1 LDILT
6 LDNIRIG
13 HLLID
18 HLNDITILF
27 VITFDGL
34 LLRKYSLINN
44 QLCLI
49 EQIQLK
55 PINIP
60 ENQWKINKVEFISET
75 VNLYLFSLI
84 IFF

>member
-55 PINIP
+55 PRNIS
-60 ENQWKINKVEFISET
+60 ENQWKINKAEFISET
-75 VNLYLFSLI
+75 VI
-84 IFF
+84 